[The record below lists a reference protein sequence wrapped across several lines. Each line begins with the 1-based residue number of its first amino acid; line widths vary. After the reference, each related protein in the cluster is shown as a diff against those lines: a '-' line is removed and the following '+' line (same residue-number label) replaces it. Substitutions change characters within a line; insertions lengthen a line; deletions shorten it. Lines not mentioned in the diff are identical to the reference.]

1 MYARIA
7 TFEIPADAPPEVAD
21 RVVAEVRRRV
31 TEGGGPIGAQRLMIV
46 MEPGRQRAMNITLFD
61 TEANMDAAESFFE
74 AMHPPDADAR
84 GRRGRRTDVGYFR
97 VMLDEPIPA
106 HGSAV
111 H

>member
-61 TEANMDAAESFFE
+61 TEANMDAAESFFQ
-74 AMHPPDADAR
+74 AMQPPDADAR
-84 GRRGRRTDVGYFR
+84 ARRTDVGYFR

-106 HGSAV
+106 QGSAV